1 MRDYGGAAEPE
12 RGVPWLRRSGAA
24 GADDPH
30 RLPYARTFFSA
41 ECERA
46 HTLLSARLLE
56 CGLATW
62 IWRQEANMAPKP
74 DRLAFLVGMALAMAV
89 AVLAITTGAGPSDRD
104 SASAAPLSAR
114 EPIFRP
120 QNWAV
125 Y

>member
-1 MRDYGGAAEPE
+1 M
-12 RGVPWLRRSGAA
+12 VTWLHRSGRA
-24 GADDPH
+24 GTGDPH
-30 RLPYARTFFSA
+30 LTPYARTFFSP

-46 HTLLSARLLE
+46 HTFLSARLLE

>member
-1 MRDYGGAAEPE
+1 M
-12 RGVPWLRRSGAA
+12 VTWLHRSGRA
-24 GADDPH
+24 GTGDPH
-30 RLPYARTFFSA
+30 LTPYARTFFSH
-41 ECERA
+41 ECEQA
-46 HTLLSARLLE
+46 HTFFSARLLE

-104 SASAAPLSAR
+104 SASAAPLSVR